1 MHWGHVSY
9 LYLLWLI
16 AALALFL
23 RWAGARR
30 RSAMESFADP
40 ALVGSLI
47 MGFSLRRRRIKTAS
61 FLFAMVFLILAL
73 AQPKWGYHW
82 QRVTREGIDIVIAID
97 TSRSMLAR
105 DIKPDRLERAKMET
119 RELLG
124 ALQGDRVAL
133 VAFAGSSYTV
143 CPLTLDY
150 AAVELFLKVVKVG
163 VVPLGGTDIG
173 GAIEQAIRI
182 FQGEERKYRALIV
195 LSDGED
201 HGAKV
206 EEAAKRA
213 EELGVKIFSIGIGS
227 TGGEL
232 IPVEAEGGQRA
243 YLKDKEGK
251 VVQTRLSEHTLEQI
265 ALLTGGAY
273 IYPSAGRFGLVD
285 LYNEKISQMEKKELG
300 ERQRKVYEHRFQ
312 WPLAAALFL
321 LCVEALLSERKKE
334 HNGRMTNAKA
344 QMTNE

>member
-1 MHWGHVSY
+1 MHWGHPSY

-16 AALALFL
+16 AALVLFL
-23 RWAGARR
+23 KWAGARR

-40 ALVGSLI
+40 ALAGSLI
-47 MGFSLRRRRIKTAS
+47 VGMSLRRRRIKTAS

-97 TSRSMLAR
+97 TSKSMLAR
-105 DIKPDRLERAKMET
+105 DVKPDRVERAKMEA

-124 ALQGDRVAL
+124 TLEGDRVAL

-150 AAVELFLKVVKVG
+150 AAVELFLKVVRVG

-213 EELGVKIFSIGIGS
+213 QELGVKIFSIGIGS

-232 IPVEAEGGQRA
+232 IPVETEGGKKA
-243 YLKDKEGK
+243 YLKDGEGK
-251 VVQTRLSEHTLEQI
+251 VVQTRLTENTLEQI

-273 IYPSAGRFGLVD
+273 IYPSSGRYGLVD

-300 ERQRKVYEHRFQ
+300 ERQRKIYENRFQ
-312 WPLAAALFL
+312 WPLGMALVL
-321 LCVEALLSERKKE
+321 LCLEMLLSERKKSMVE
-334 HNGRMTNAKA
+334 NDK
-344 QMTNE
+344 

>member
-1 MHWGHVSY
+1 MRWGHAAY
-9 LYLLWLI
+9 LYLLWLVV
-16 AALALFL
+16 ALVLFL

-40 ALVGSLI
+40 ALAGSLI
-47 MGFSLRRRRIKTAS
+47 VGMSLRRRRIKTFS
-61 FLFAMVFLILAL
+61 LLLAMVLLILAL

-97 TSRSMLAR
+97 TSKSMLAR
-105 DIKPDRLERAKMET
+105 DVKPDRLERAKMEV
-119 RELLG
+119 RELLD

-150 AAVELFLKVVKVG
+150 AAVELFLKVVKAG

-201 HGAKV
+201 HGARV

-213 EELGVKIFSIGIGS
+213 KELGVRIFAIGIGS

-232 IPVEAEGGQRA
+232 IPVEAEGGTRA
-243 YLKDKEGK
+243 YLKDREGK
-251 VVQTRLSEHTLEQI
+251 VVQTQLTENTLEQI

-312 WPLAAALFL
+312 WPLGIALFL
-321 LCVEALLSERKKE
+321 LAVEMVVSERKKE
-334 HNGRMTNAKA
+334 HNGGMTDDKA